1 LALTTTYHI
10 VPVHCLPKKSVLPQS
25 KWPIAYPQVCV
36 GPQLKEGKYIYRE
49 RERKKMN
56 KAKSPLIVASGLSI
70 LLRRSLLLFVVV
82 FVQDDFA
89 LSTMLFK

>member
-1 LALTTTYHI
+1 
-10 VPVHCLPKKSVLPQS
+10 
-25 KWPIAYPQVCV
+25 
-36 GPQLKEGKYIYRE
+36 
-49 RERKKMN
+49 MN

>member
-1 LALTTTYHI
+1 
-10 VPVHCLPKKSVLPQS
+10 
-25 KWPIAYPQVCV
+25 
-36 GPQLKEGKYIYRE
+36 
-49 RERKKMN
+49 MN

-70 LLRRSLLLFVVV
+70 LLRSLLLFVVV